1 MINKTGTKKPKADT
15 RQRNGNMTI
24 KKARSFAVTVTVA
37 VAAVLILGTVLGGSA
52 GADQQTITVFAA
64 ASTTNAVT
72 DIAALYETDHPVK
85 IRLSFASSS
94 TLAKQIENR
103 APADI
108 FLSANPKWMDYLA
121 EKGMILT
128 ETRRDLLGNRLVLI
142 VPGDSAIDGLQVDS
156 GLDLAGILGDGRLSM
171 GDPDHVPAGMYGKNA
186 MMHLGLWDA
195 IADRLARAKDV
206 RAALVLVE
214 REECP
219 LGQVYA
225 TDAAISDKV
234 RVAGVFPEE
243 SHPPIVYPAALV
255 KKDTGGQA
263 NPGPEAL
270 SFLDFLQSDTADR
283 VFETYGFT
291 VR

>member
-255 KKDTGGQA
+255 KQNTGGQA

-270 SFLDFLQSDTADR
+270 SFLDFLQSDTAAR

>member
-1 MINKTGTKKPKADT
+1 MKKKQFGCLAVCVFLLTLVIGMGRPAWAKTE
-15 RQRNGNMTI
+15 
-24 KKARSFAVTVTVA
+24 
-37 VAAVLILGTVLGGSA
+37 
-52 GADQQTITVFAA
+52 TITVFAA

-72 DIAALYETDHPVK
+72 DIAALYEKAHPVK

-94 TLAKQIENR
+94 TLAKQIENG

-108 FLSANPKWMDYLA
+108 YLSANPKWMNYLV
-121 EKGMILT
+121 EKGIIVT
-128 ETRRDLLGNRLVLI
+128 ESRRDLLGNRLVLI
-142 VPGDSAIDGLQVDS
+142 VPKDSPIDGLQVDA
-156 GLDLAGILGDGRLSM
+156 GLDLAGILGEERLSM

-186 MMHLGLWDA
+186 MQHLGLWDA
-195 IADRLARAKDV
+195 IADRVARAKDV

-214 REECP
+214 RGECP

-234 RVAGVFPEE
+234 RVAGVFPEA

-255 KKDTGGQA
+255 KQGTDTQA

-270 SFLDFLQSDTADR
+270 SFLDFLQSEPAVR

>member
-1 MINKTGTKKPKADT
+1 M
-15 RQRNGNMTI
+15 
-24 KKARSFAVTVTVA
+24 
-37 VAAVLILGTVLGGSA
+37 LGTVLGGPA

-72 DIAALYETDHPVK
+72 DIAALYEADHPLK

-94 TLAKQIENR
+94 TLAKQIENG

-128 ETRRDLLGNRLVLI
+128 GTRRDLLGNRLVLI
-142 VPGDSAIDGLQVDS
+142 VPGDSAIDGLRVDTS
-156 GLDLAGILGDGRLSM
+156 LDLAGLLGDGRLSM

-186 MMHLGLWDA
+186 MQHLGLWNSV
-195 IADRLARAKDV
+195 ADRLARAKDV

-214 REECP
+214 RGECP

-225 TDAAISDKV
+225 TDAAISDNV
-234 RVAGVFPEE
+234 RVAGFFPEE

-255 KKDTGGQA
+255 KQGTDVQVTPD
-263 NPGPEAL
+263 PGSL
-270 SFLDFLQSDTADR
+270 SFLDFLQSETAAR

-291 VR
+291 VRGWKHGT

>member
-1 MINKTGTKKPKADT
+1 MTLKK
-15 RQRNGNMTI
+15 M
-24 KKARSFAVTVTVA
+24 RSFAA
-37 VAAVLILGTVLGGSA
+37 AAAAVLMLVTFPGGPA
-52 GADQQTITVFAA
+52 GADAQPITVFAA
-64 ASTTNAVT
+64 ASATNAVT

-94 TLAKQIENR
+94 TLAKQIENG

-108 FLSANPKWMDYLA
+108 FLSANPRWMDYLA
-121 EKGMILT
+121 EKGMIVT

-142 VPGDSAIDGLQVDS
+142 VPKDSPIGGLQVDA
-156 GLDLAGILGDGRLSM
+156 GLDLAGLLGDGRLSM

-186 MMHLGLWDA
+186 MAHLGLWDA
-195 IADRLARAKDV
+195 IADRVARAKDV

-214 REECP
+214 RGECP

-234 RVAGVFPEE
+234 RVAGVFPED

-255 KKDTGGQA
+255 KQGTGDQA

-270 SFLDFLQSDTADR
+270 SFLDFLQSDPAAR

>member
-1 MINKTGTKKPKADT
+1 MNMKKKPS
-15 RQRNGNMTI
+15 GCL
-24 KKARSFAVTVTVA
+24 AVCVFLLTLVIGMGRPA
-37 VAAVLILGTVLGGSA
+37 WAGTEI
-52 GADQQTITVFAA
+52 ITVFAA

-72 DIAALYETDHPVK
+72 DIAALYEKEHPVK

-94 TLAKQIENR
+94 TLAKQIENG

-108 FLSANPKWMDYLA
+108 FLSANPKWMNYLA
-121 EKGMILT
+121 EKGVIVT
-128 ETRRDLLGNRLVLI
+128 ESRRGLLGNSLVLI
-142 VPGDSAIDGLQVDS
+142 VPKDSPIDGLQVDT
-156 GLDLAGILGDGRLSM
+156 GLDLAGILGEERLSM

-186 MMHLGLWDA
+186 MQHLGLWDA
-195 IADRLARAKDV
+195 IADRVARAKDV

-214 REECP
+214 RGECP

-234 RVAGVFPEE
+234 RVAGHFPEE

-255 KKDTGGQA
+255 KQSPA
-263 NPGPEAL
+263 AR
-270 SFLDFLQSDTADR
+270 SFLDFLQSEPAAR

>member
-1 MINKTGTKKPKADT
+1 
-15 RQRNGNMTI
+15 MTI
-24 KKARSFAVTVTVA
+24 KKTGSFAVT
-37 VAAVLILGTVLGGSA
+37 VAAVLILGTVLGRPT
-52 GADQQTITVFAA
+52 GADQPSITVFAA

-72 DIAALYETDHPVK
+72 DIAALYEMDHLVK

-94 TLAKQIENR
+94 TLAKQIENG

-121 EKGMILT
+121 EKDMIVT
-128 ETRRDLLGNRLVLI
+128 ATRRNLLGNRLVLI
-142 VPGDSAIDGLQVDS
+142 VPKDSPIERLQVDA
-156 GLDLAGILGDGRLSM
+156 GLDLAGILKDGRLSM

-186 MMHLGLWDA
+186 LTHLGLWDA

-214 REECP
+214 RGECP

-225 TDAAISDKV
+225 TDAAISEKV
-234 RVAGVFPEE
+234 RVAGVFPDE

-255 KKDTGGQA
+255 KQGTGGQA
-263 NPGPEAL
+263 NSGPEAL
-270 SFLDFLQSDTADR
+270 SFLDFLQSDPAVR
-283 VFETYGFT
+283 VFEKYGFT

>member
-1 MINKTGTKKPKADT
+1 
-15 RQRNGNMTI
+15 MTI
-24 KKARSFAVTVTVA
+24 KKARSFAVTVT

-94 TLAKQIENR
+94 TLAKQIENG

-121 EKGMILT
+121 EKGMIVT

-142 VPGDSAIDGLQVDS
+142 VPKDSPIGGLQVDAGMDLS
-156 GLDLAGILGDGRLSM
+156 GLLGDGRLSM

-186 MMHLGLWDA
+186 LTHLGLWDA

-214 REECP
+214 RGECP

-234 RVAGVFPEE
+234 RLAGVFPED

-255 KKDTGGQA
+255 KQGTGGQEKI
-263 NPGPEAL
+263 GPEAL
-270 SFLDFLQSDTADR
+270 SFLDFLQSDSSVR

>member
-1 MINKTGTKKPKADT
+1 
-15 RQRNGNMTI
+15 MTI
-24 KKARSFAVTVTVA
+24 KKMRSFAAA
-37 VAAVLILGTVLGGSA
+37 VAAVLILAAVLGGPA
-52 GADQQTITVFAA
+52 GADEHPITVFAA

-85 IRLSFASSS
+85 LRLSFASSS
-94 TLAKQIENR
+94 TLAKQIENG

-121 EKGMILT
+121 EKDMIVT
-128 ETRRDLLGNRLVLI
+128 ETRRDMLGNRLVLI
-142 VPGDSAIDGLQVDS
+142 VPMDSPNDGLQVDAS
-156 GLDLAGILGDGRLSM
+156 LDLAGLLGDGRLSM

-186 MMHLGLWDA
+186 MTHLGLWDA

-214 REECP
+214 RGECP

-225 TDAAISDKV
+225 TDAAISAKV
-234 RVAGVFPEE
+234 RVAGVFPED

-255 KKDTGGQA
+255 KQGLDVQA
-263 NPGPEAL
+263 NPGAEAL
-270 SFLDFLQSDTADR
+270 SFLDFLQSGPAAR
-283 VFETYGFT
+283 VFEAYGFT

>member
-1 MINKTGTKKPKADT
+1 
-15 RQRNGNMTI
+15 MTI
-24 KKARSFAVTVTVA
+24 KNARSFAVTVT
-37 VAAVLILGTVLGGSA
+37 AVLILGTVLGGSA
-52 GADQQTITVFAA
+52 GADQKTITVFAA

-121 EKGMILT
+121 EKGMIVT
-128 ETRRDLLGNRLVLI
+128 ETRRDLLCNSLVLI
-142 VPGDSAIDGLQVDS
+142 VPGDSPIDRLQMDA
-156 GLDLAGILGDGRLSM
+156 GLDLAGILGEGRLSM

-186 MMHLGLWDA
+186 MQQLGLWDA
-195 IADRLARAKDV
+195 IADRVARAKDV

-214 REECP
+214 RGECP

-234 RVAGVFPEE
+234 RVAWVFPED

-255 KKDTGGQA
+255 KQGPGDQA

-270 SFLDFLQSDTADR
+270 SFLDFLQSDPAVR